1 MGYSANIY
9 YFLSTAIFALY
20 ILSYIGLFES
30 KEKIETLEFYFRL
43 FIGLMLIYIFNPF
56 ITKELHKTDRYIA
69 FSGGTAIL
77 MMLGLN
83 KIRDHFNTDINM
95 TLFKIAK
102 KSAIKFD

>member
-1 MGYSANIY
+1 MRYSANIY
-9 YFLSTAIFALY
+9 YFFSTAIFALY
-20 ILSYIGLFES
+20 IIYYIGLVDS

-56 ITKELHKTDRYIA
+56 VTKELHKSDRYIA

-83 KIRDHFNTDINM
+83 RIRDHFYSDIDI

-102 KSAIKFD
+102 KSAVKFA

>member
-1 MGYSANIY
+1 MGYSGNIY
-9 YFLSTAIFALY
+9 YILSTAIFTLY
-20 ILSYIGLFES
+20 ILSYIGLFNS

-83 KIRDHFNTDINM
+83 NIRNHFNSDISIS
-95 TLFKIAK
+95 F
-102 KSAIKFD
+102 

>member
-1 MGYSANIY
+1 MGYSGNIY
-9 YFLSTAIFALY
+9 YILSTAIFTLY
-20 ILSYIGLFES
+20 ILSYIGLFDS

-56 ITKELHKTDRYIA
+56 VTKELHKTDRYIA

-83 KIRDHFNTDINM
+83 KIHDHFNTDIDIN
-95 TLFKIAK
+95 LFKIVK
-102 KSAIKFD
+102 

>member
-1 MGYSANIY
+1 MRYSGNIY
-9 YFLSTAIFALY
+9 YILSTAIFTLY
-20 ILSYIGLFES
+20 ILSYIGLFNS

-56 ITKELHKTDRYIA
+56 ITKELHKIDRYIA

-83 KIRDHFNTDINM
+83 NIRNHFNSDISIS
-95 TLFKIAK
+95 F
-102 KSAIKFD
+102 

>member
-1 MGYSANIY
+1 MRYSGNIY
-9 YFLSTAIFALY
+9 YILSTAIFTLY
-20 ILSYIGLFES
+20 ILSYIGLFNS

-83 KIRDHFNTDINM
+83 NIRNHFNSDISIS
-95 TLFKIAK
+95 F
-102 KSAIKFD
+102 